1 MRFEDQRLRLVN
13 ELKLEG
19 ITSPVVLNA
28 FAKVQREDYVLSEYR
43 DYAYQNRLT
52 HKRRSNHIATFL
64 MIAIMLQLLDL
75 QSTDIVLEIGT
86 GSGYQS
92 ALLAEIMFRK
102 FVR

>member
-1 MRFEDQRLRLVN
+1 MRFEDQRIRLVN

-28 FAKVQREDYVLSEYR
+28 FAKVPREHYVLPEYR
-43 DYAYQNRLT
+43 DYAYQNRPLPIKEGQT
-52 HKRRSNHIATFL
+52 ISQPL

-75 QSTDIVLEIGT
+75 QPTDIVLEIGT

-92 ALLAEIMFRK
+92 ALLAEIVK
-102 FVR
+102 